1 MGIPLLRLEDAK
13 FSTLT
18 LIRFSGTQEVLLTN
32 EIHFFL
38 TKFYECGALNEVD
51 LDLSLAATDIW
62 LATELLTQEESKP
75 CPAAGLDDLAEVD
88 MADVRE
94 TGVAWLVEPLRV
106 GAVQKFSGTLNHKS
120 KAPTTRLAATVNTF
134 VHFVYHFSQKSLVLC
149 DVQTMKARIKG
160 EPKNVIFDPM
170 AHTPKGKSGPGDHG
184 KDGIKNF
191 LATHECNSK
200 CEALGLDELD
210 SDDEESDK
218 E

>member
-1 MGIPLLRLEDAK
+1 FVVKWFFQVSSDAEPVSPENNETFLRE
-13 FSTLT
+13 
-18 LIRFSGTQEVLLTN
+18 EVLLTS

-38 TKFYECGALNEVD
+38 TKFYE
-51 LDLSLAATDIW
+51 SLPATDIW
-62 LATELLTQEESKP
+62 LATELLTEEDSKP
-75 CPAAGLDDLAEVD
+75 CPAAGLDDLAEAD
-88 MADVRE
+88 MADVRK

-134 VHFVYHFSQKSLVLC
+134 IHFVYHFSQKSLVLC
-149 DVQTMKARIKG
+149 DIQTMKARIKG

-210 SDDEESDK
+210 ELDSDDEESDK
-218 E
+218 V

>member
-1 MGIPLLRLEDAK
+1 FFQVSSDAEPVSPENNETFLRK
-13 FSTLT
+13 
-18 LIRFSGTQEVLLTN
+18 EVLLTN

-38 TKFYECGALNEVD
+38 TKFYE
-51 LDLSLAATDIW
+51 SLAATDIW
-62 LATELLTQEESKP
+62 LATKLLTEEESEP
-75 CPAAGLDDLAEVD
+75 CPAAGLDNLAEAD
-88 MADVRE
+88 MADVCK

-120 KAPTTRLAATVNTF
+120 KAPTTRLTATVNTF
-134 VHFVYHFSQKSLVLC
+134 VHFVYHFSQKSLVLY

-170 AHTPKGKSGPGDHG
+170 AHTRKGKSGPGDHG

-210 SDDEESDK
+210 ELDSDDEESDK
-218 E
+218 D